1 MSSRVHPGETNSQY
15 MIQGVIEFILSNDP
29 VAVEL
34 RNRFIFKILP
44 ILNPD
49 GVIHGNYRSSLM
61 GVDLNRRWKN
71 PSKFLHPT
79 IYYAKSLIKFYN
91 ILGYQPDSDSGGV
104 VFSCD
109 MHGHSRNMN
118 VFMYACRNF
127 GDENTV
133 RLPNQYIWN
142 IPESVIH
149 FCPIFSTNN
158 CKMALEKDK
167 DTTARI
173 VLFKEFGIQNSYTLE
188 ATFFGSEHFKKPRQN
203 WIKAAQ
209 DDAE

>member
-1 MSSRVHPGETNSQY
+1 MH
-15 MIQGVIEFILSNDP
+15 QGCIEFLVSNDP
-29 VAVEL
+29 AAVEL
-34 RNRFIFKILP
+34 RKNFIFKVIP

-49 GVIHGNYRSSLM
+49 GVIHGNYRASLM

-79 IYYAKSLIKFYN
+79 IYYTKSLIKFYN
-91 ILGYQPDSDSGGV
+91 KLGFQADSDSGGV

-118 VFMYACRNF
+118 VFMYGCKNF
-127 GDENTV
+127 GDESLV
-133 RLPNQYIWN
+133 RAPNQLIWA
-142 IPESVIH
+142 IPENVIN
-149 FCPIFSTNN
+149 FSPIFSTKE

-173 VLFKEFGIQNSYTLE
+173 VLFKEFGI
-188 ATFFGSEHFKKPRQN
+188 
-203 WIKAAQ
+203 
-209 DDAE
+209 

>member
-1 MSSRVHPGETNSQY
+1 

-91 ILGYQPDSDSGGV
+91 ILGY
-104 VFSCD
+104 
-109 MHGHSRNMN
+109 
-118 VFMYACRNF
+118 
-127 GDENTV
+127 
-133 RLPNQYIWN
+133 
-142 IPESVIH
+142 
-149 FCPIFSTNN
+149 
-158 CKMALEKDK
+158 
-167 DTTARI
+167 
-173 VLFKEFGIQNSYTLE
+173 
-188 ATFFGSEHFKKPRQN
+188 
-203 WIKAAQ
+203 
-209 DDAE
+209 